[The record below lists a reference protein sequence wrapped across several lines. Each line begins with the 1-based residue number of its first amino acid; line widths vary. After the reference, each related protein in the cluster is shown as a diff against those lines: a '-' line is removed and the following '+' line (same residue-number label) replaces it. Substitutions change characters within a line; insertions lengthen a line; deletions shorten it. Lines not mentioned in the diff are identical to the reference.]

1 MVRQK
6 VAICKIYLPPY
17 SQKTN
22 GLFRILRLPLSLYH
36 ENKAMFIITGN
47 IAQGSATQGTIGLY
61 AEYNQHT
68 DVGQWQRCQS
78 HIIFFNS
85 SK

>member
-6 VAICKIYLPPY
+6 VAIYKICLPAY
-17 SQKTN
+17 SQKQIF
-22 GLFRILRLPLSLYH
+22 FRILRLPFSMYH

-47 IAQGSATQGTIGLY
+47 IAQGPAAQGTIDLY
-61 AEYNQHT
+61 AEYNLHT

-78 HIIFFNS
+78 HIIFFNG